1 MKNKVLAGILAMTTV
16 LSMSACG
23 SAGGAE
29 SAGGGDAAED
39 TAVTADA
46 GDAATE
52 AAEEAEV
59 AGAKQEANAS
69 GLEPV
74 TLKMYFHGSNV
85 TDDSAVLEEVN
96 AYLGE
101 KLNVT
106 LEPIWGTWGDFD
118 QNAVLALQGGDDVD
132 IYFTCSWSADE
143 YNKFARDGYWVRL
156 DNPDNNLIEKYGQ
169 DLWKMLPDVL
179 VGGATINGADG
190 YGVYAVPGYKD
201 IATQNCWD
209 VNVDLLEKYGYKLDD
224 IKNTDY
230 YGFEEILKTVKEGE
244 GEDFYPL
251 LVEGAVL
258 ERMVDNVT
266 IVTGDSGTGNFMSYY
281 LNSDNLAEPGAYGN
295 EIVNKYAT
303 DEFKKFVEQTRK
315 YYEEG
320 FIDPA
325 MGNKNQANDTRTNK
339 QLSGEYL
346 IGTQSYSL
354 GYELQASQERGIHVE
369 MVPCTDAYVD
379 TTSSQGAMMA
389 ISTASKNPDRAMM
402 FLNLLN
408 TDPKL
413 MTMLNYGVEGIHYD
427 ANDDGTITF
436 TEKRSDYQPW
446 TNGVGNVTILPPT
459 DAQGADFWDGFK
471 SYYGSA
477 KEIPILGF
485 AYDSSETET
494 QMGAVANVVDEYMLS
509 LCTGTVDP
517 AEKLPEFLK
526 KLEDNGIND
535 IIDDANSQLA
545 TFMEAKGQ

>member
-1 MKNKVLAGILAMTTV
+1 MKKKLMAVLLSCTMVLAAVG
-16 LSMSACG
+16 CG
-23 SAGGAE
+23 ASGGATQ
-29 SAGGGDAAED
+29 SSGDAGE
-39 TAVTADA
+39 
-46 GDAATE
+46 AAPSAE
-52 AAEEAEV
+52 AAEPAAAPEEV
-59 AGAKQEANAS
+59 DVAS
-69 GLEPV
+69 LDPV

-85 TDDSAVLEEVN
+85 TDDSKVLEEVN
-96 AYLGE
+96 AYL
-101 KLNVT
+101 KDKINVT

-118 QNAVLALQGGDDVD
+118 QNAVLALQGGDDID

-156 DNPDNNLIEKYGQ
+156 DNPENNLIEKYGQ
-169 DLWKMLPDVL
+169 DLWKLLPEVL
-179 VGGATINGADG
+179 INGATINGSDG

-209 VNVDLLEKYGYKLDD
+209 VNVDLLEKYGYTLDD

-230 YGFEEILKTVKEGE
+230 YGFEEILKKVKEGE
-244 GEDFYPL
+244 GNDFYPL
-251 LVEGAVL
+251 LIEGAVL
-258 ERMVDNVT
+258 ERMVDNT
-266 IVTGDSGTGNFMSYY
+266 IIVTGDSATGNFMSYY
-281 LNSDNLAEPGAYGN
+281 LDPTDVSKPGKYGN
-295 EIVNKYAT
+295 KLVNKFET
-303 DEFKKFVEQTRK
+303 EEFKKFVDQTRK
-315 YYEEG
+315 YYLEG

-408 TDPKL
+408 TDPTL
-413 MTMLNYGVEGIHYD
+413 MTLLNYGVQDIHYTK
-427 ANDDGTITF
+427 NDDGTITF
-436 TEKRSDYQPW
+436 TDKRADYQPW

-459 DAQGADFWDGFK
+459 DAQGTDFWDGFK
-471 SYYGSA
+471 SYYGAA
-477 KEIPILGF
+477 KEIPILGY
-485 AYDSSETET
+485 AYDSSQVEA

-517 AEKLPEFLK
+517 EEKLPEFLK
-526 KLEDNGIND
+526 KLKDNGID
-535 IIDDANSQLA
+535 GIIDDANSQLD
-545 TFMEAKGQ
+545 TFMAAKGQ